1 MGEFNNWTYKFE
13 IYTHKKLNTTDSLIT
28 ISDKMPSLQ

>member
-13 IYTHKKLNTTDSLIT
+13 IYTHKKLNTTDSVIT
-28 ISDKMPSLQ
+28 FWQMPSPQ